1 MTRTSWK
8 YINKCKP
15 ISLVVLSNKLGI
27 PTVFVE
33 YPFSKTFFLHFIKCI
48 IFMQSACHVEN
59 ANSGKLV
66 YSSHTTPS
74 VSCRETI
81 SLYGTK
87 FFGDQ
92 GQFLEVTIFSVSIIW
107 GCFPYLSR
115 PAIKTSIIFSILT
128 SFISTHMLTGTSG
141 IWTNTVM
148 FSFLKNWHPT
158 FTKTLPFLKKQS
170 SGKVPSHIHTI
181 VCWNEPWIF
190 FVWKSNIGILC
201 RMERYG

>member
-1 MTRTSWK
+1 
-8 YINKCKP
+8 
-15 ISLVVLSNKLGI
+15 
-27 PTVFVE
+27 
-33 YPFSKTFFLHFIKCI
+33 
-48 IFMQSACHVEN
+48 MQSACHVEN

-158 FTKTLPFLKKQS
+158 FTKTLPFFEKAIIQESSKSHPYSSLLEWAVNLFCVKKQHWDS
-170 SGKVPSHIHTI
+170 
-181 VCWNEPWIF
+181 
-190 FVWKSNIGILC
+190 L
-201 RMERYG
+201 